1 MFVGHYGPSFAAK
14 AASAAAPLWLFVV
27 AAQFLDYL
35 WAAFVLAGVEHVRIV
50 EGYTAMSA
58 LDLFDM
64 PWTHSLVMA
73 AVWSAVFAAIARFL
87 GVRSLSACAFLA
99 ATVLSHWILDLAV
112 HVPDLP
118 LWPGDG
124 APKVGF
130 GAWRDPAL
138 TLVLES
144 AALFGGFALYMRAT
158 RPKRGFGAVSPYIP
172 LALMIAAYAYNHYAP
187 PPSSGAAAAASAL
200 AAYTVFAAL
209 AWLCC
214 DRVRVA
220 R

>member
-14 AASAAAPLWLFVV
+14 AAAPAAPLWLFVV

-35 WAAFVLAGVEHVRIV
+35 WAAFVLAGVEHVRV
-50 EGYTAMSA
+50 AEGFTAMSA
-58 LDLFDM
+58 LDLYHM

-73 AVWSAVFAAIARFL
+73 LVWSLVFAALARIL
-87 GVRSLSACAFLA
+87 GVRGLVAGALLA
-99 ATVLSHWILDLAV
+99 ATVFSHWLLDLLV

-124 APKVGF
+124 APKVGL

-138 TLVLES
+138 TLALEA
-144 AALFGGFALYMRAT
+144 AALFGGFLLYMRAT
-158 RPKRGFGAVSPYIP
+158 RPKGGFGAIGPYIP
-172 LALMIAAYAYNHYAP
+172 LALMIAAFAYNHFAP
-187 PPSSGAAAAASAL
+187 PPPSGAAAATSAL

-209 AWLCC
+209 TWACC
-214 DRVRVA
+214 DRVRAV